1 MNVYGFNLKRAFEH
15 TGYLDDTEIEEL
27 TNIEDGS
34 TYWIATV
41 KHPMTGIELQ
51 NVLSEGGGYIL
62 KGISAFGMN
71 ELLLAIKKA
80 KD

>member
-1 MNVYGFNLKRAFEH
+1 
-15 TGYLDDTEIEEL
+15 
-27 TNIEDGS
+27 
-34 TYWIATV
+34 
-41 KHPMTGIELQ
+41 MTGIELQ

-62 KGISAFGMN
+62 IGISAFGMN